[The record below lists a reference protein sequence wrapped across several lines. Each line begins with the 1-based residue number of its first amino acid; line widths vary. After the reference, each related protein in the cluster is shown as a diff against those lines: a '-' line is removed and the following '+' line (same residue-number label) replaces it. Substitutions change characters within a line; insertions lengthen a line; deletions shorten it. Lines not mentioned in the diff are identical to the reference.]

1 MDGLEGTL
9 AGCFP
14 NRQSIV
20 VGVYVAFVVA
30 VRVTLLVLLALLGAG
45 RLAKPDLTIV
55 AGLTVDIAD
64 TRLAGVAIVSAWTGR
79 IVVRVAG

>member
-1 MDGLEGTL
+1 M
-9 AGCFP
+9 
-14 NRQSIV
+14 
-20 VGVYVAFVVA
+20 
-30 VRVTLLVLLALLGAG
+30 LALAFTFVQVVIAVANVAIAAG
-45 RLAKPDLTIV
+45 VARLAKPDLTIV

>member
-1 MDGLEGTL
+1 M
-9 AGCFP
+9 
-14 NRQSIV
+14 
-20 VGVYVAFVVA
+20 
-30 VRVTLLVLLALLGAG
+30 LALAFIFVQVVIAVANVAIAAG
-45 RLAKPDLTIV
+45 VARLAKPDLTIV